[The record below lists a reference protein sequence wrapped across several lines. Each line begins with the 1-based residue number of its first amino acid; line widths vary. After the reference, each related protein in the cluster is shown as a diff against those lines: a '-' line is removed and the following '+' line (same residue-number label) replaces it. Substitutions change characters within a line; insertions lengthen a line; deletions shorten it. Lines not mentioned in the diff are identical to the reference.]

1 MNKTSTNN
9 ERATRVLVADDH
21 PVVREG
27 LSATI
32 GYQPDMEVVGQA
44 ANGRE
49 ALELFRQQRPDV
61 AVMDLRMPEM
71 DGVTAIAAIRAEFP
85 AARIIALTTYDGE
98 EDIYKSLRAGA
109 VGYLLKE
116 TPIEELLEAIR
127 TTRRGKK
134 YIPAN
139 VAIKMAERVS
149 SAQLTEREIEALKLI
164 ARGQSNQE
172 IAASLC
178 IAEGTVKAHVSNIL
192 SKLNVGD
199 RTQAVTEALRRGIL
213 HLN

>member
-1 MNKTSTNN
+1 MNGTPLNN

-32 GYQPDMEVVGQA
+32 GYQPDREVVGKA

-71 DGVTAIAAIRAEFP
+71 DGVTAITAIRAEFP

-127 TTRRGKK
+127 TIRRGKK
-134 YIPAN
+134 YISAN

-149 SAQLTEREIEALKLI
+149 SAQLTEREIEALNLI

-178 IAEGTVKAHVSNIL
+178 IVEGTVKAHVSNIL
-192 SKLNVGD
+192 SKLHVGD

-213 HLN
+213 HLD